1 MERTQLL
8 LRLDRCQYKL
18 ESKIMRGGYRRIH
31 TKPALTADQV
41 REIEHKRLAGKLI
54 KELAYEYQVG
64 RNTLTRALN
73 KKGAYA

>member
-1 MERTQLL
+1 
-8 LRLDRCQYKL
+8 
-18 ESKIMRGGYRRIH
+18 MRGGYRRIH

>member
-1 MERTQLL
+1 
-8 LRLDRCQYKL
+8 
-18 ESKIMRGGYRRIH
+18 MRGGYRRIH

-41 REIEHKRLAGKLI
+41 REIEQKRNSGKLI

>member
-1 MERTQLL
+1 
-8 LRLDRCQYKL
+8 
-18 ESKIMRGGYRRIH
+18 MRGGYRRIH
-31 TKPALTADQV
+31 TKPVLTADQV
-41 REIEHKRLAGKLI
+41 REIERKRNSGKLI